1 MPKYAKEPR
10 LELQFNVPV
19 WVSFQYDEP
28 KVVPGTNG
36 DSYMFGSVLPDGGQ
50 KSVWF
55 APNGDVANLIKDAL
69 GKCRLNNLPRR
80 LALMKFQIGTSRRHF
95 YAIGL
100 PSGAGIIAAPKN
112 YTNEFGAETATVIP
126 ELFYEF
132 YRKNEGAPSTP
143 APQLVQ
149 RVDVGHA
156 PEARQEQLSEMI
168 SEFGLILEG
177 VRGQWEATV
186 ERKFWDMV
194 NSIRIMDG
202 KSLEDMTEEE
212 ANEYR
217 RSLADHMFTAT
228 LDAYK
233 EMSGNV
239 ATLFIQ
245 RAMSGR
251 WK

>member
-1 MPKYAKEPR
+1 MPRAKEPR

-28 KVVPGTNG
+28 KVVSGTNG
-36 DSYMFGSVLPDGGQ
+36 DSFMFGSVLPDGGQ

-55 APNGDVANLIKDAL
+55 APNEQVANLVKDAL

-100 PSGAGIIAAPKN
+100 PSGAGIIAAPKD
-112 YTNEFGAETATVIP
+112 YTNEFGQSVATVIP

-132 YRKNEGAPSTP
+132 YRKDTGAPVP
-143 APQLVQ
+143 AVNAPMTERIGIQP
-149 RVDVGHA
+149 VDA
-156 PEARQEQLSEMI
+156 DKREQLDAMLAE
-168 SEFGLILEG
+168 LG
-177 VRGQWEATV
+177 VIIDGVQSHWELMV
-186 ERKFWDMV
+186 EKKFWDMV
-194 NSIRIMDG
+194 NAQRIQMG
-202 KSLEDMTEEE
+202 QSLGDMTE
-212 ANEYR
+212 ADTNDAR
-217 RSLADHMFTAT
+217 RLLATEIYNAT
-228 LDAYK
+228 KEAYK

-239 ATLFIQ
+239 ATIFIQ
-245 RAMSGR
+245 RSMGGR